1 MEGLYGGGI
10 TALNA
15 MSDSFFGDR
24 EGLRDGIVLTDGRDT
39 VIYNQRSYCR
49 LLQGLIA
56 AYTTASPAEAAACVE
71 AHRGYFTGI
80 DDVLS
85 ASLESH
91 SYPYYYA
98 AVELYFG
105 VHPAPVEH
113 PDLTGPPPDSPEGAA
128 LYREVEERILSEEG
142 MREPFEWE

>member
-1 MEGLYGGGI
+1 M
-10 TALNA
+10 NA
-15 MSDSFFGDR
+15 MADSFFGDW
-24 EGLRDGIVLTDGRDT
+24 EWPRDGIVLTDGRDT

-71 AHRGYFTGI
+71 AHRSYCAGI

-113 PDLTGPPPDSPEGAA
+113 PDLTRPPPDSPEGAA

>member
-1 MEGLYGGGI
+1 MEGLYGGI

-15 MSDSFFGDR
+15 MADSFFGDR
-24 EGLRDGIVLTDGRDT
+24 EWPRDGIVLTDGRDT

-56 AYTTASPAEAAACVE
+56 AYTTASPAEAAARVE
-71 AHRGYFTGI
+71 AHRSYFAGI

-113 PDLTGPPPDSPEGAA
+113 PDLTRPPPDSPEGAA

>member
-10 TALNA
+10 AALNA

-49 LLQGLIA
+49 LIQGLIA

-91 SYPYYYA
+91 GYPYYYA
-98 AVELYFG
+98 AVELYLG
-105 VHPAPVEH
+105 VHPAPAGH
-113 PDLTGPPPDSPEGAA
+113 PELTGPPPDSPEGAA
-128 LYREVEERILSEEG
+128 LYREVEERILCEEG
-142 MREPFEWE
+142 LREPFEWE

>member
-1 MEGLYGGGI
+1 MEGLYGGI

-15 MSDSFFGDR
+15 MADSFFGDR
-24 EGLRDGIVLTDGRDT
+24 EWPRDGIVLTDGRDT

-71 AHRGYFTGI
+71 AHRGYVTGI

-113 PDLTGPPPDSPEGAA
+113 PDLTRPPPDSPEGAA
-128 LYREVEERILSEEG
+128 LYREGEERILSEEG
-142 MREPFEWE
+142 MREPCEWE